1 MQAVSKDTVNAE
13 EIDGYRGDEDLDRIL
28 EFIEAKPDKI
38 EEEKTAKSNV
48 AKRNRKSDKKAKRS
62 RTPSAA
68 PSISKET
75 SAERQQVCLL
85 LCPFFKGWPQLELY
99 SIERTEHTCSE
110 VRPGG
115 L

>member
-1 MQAVSKDTVNAE
+1 MNAE

-28 EFIEAKPDKI
+28 EFIEAKPDKS
-38 EEEKTAKSNV
+38 EEEKTAAKSNV

-75 SAERQQVCLL
+75 SAERQQVKIL
-85 LCPFFKGWPQLELY
+85 
-99 SIERTEHTCSE
+99 I
-110 VRPGG
+110 
-115 L
+115 

>member
-28 EFIEAKPDKI
+28 EFIEAKPDKS
-38 EEEKTAKSNV
+38 EEEKTAAKSNV

-75 SAERQQVCLL
+75 SAERQQVKILIYYKFIL
-85 LCPFFKGWPQLELY
+85 
-99 SIERTEHTCSE
+99 R
-110 VRPGG
+110 
-115 L
+115 